1 MTLSLKGVV
10 YTYEGALRALNIPQS
25 IFLLLVRLYWGWLF
39 AQPGYGKLLHI
50 DRTSQFF
57 ASLGMPLPTFNAYL
71 IGLTELAGGF
81 LMSLGLGTRFVGA
94 FLAGEMFVAYL
105 VAHRSELLNIF
116 SQPEEFYT
124 APPFTFLLVSLLLLL
139 FGAGALSLD
148 NLVSKV
154 LKSIK

>member
-1 MTLSLKGVV
+1 MTLSLKGIVYAYESVV
-10 YTYEGALRALNIPQS
+10 RALNIPQS
-25 IFLLLVRLYWGWLF
+25 ILLLFVRLYWGWLF
-39 AQPGYGKLLHI
+39 AQAGYGKLLHI

-57 ASLGMPLPTFNAYL
+57 TSLGMPFPTFNAHL
-71 IGLTELAGGF
+71 IGLTELVGGF

-105 VAHRSELLNIF
+105 VAHRGELLNTF
-116 SQPEEFYT
+116 SQPDEFYT
-124 APPFTFLLVSLLLLL
+124 APPFTFLFVSLLLLL